1 MTRSSY
7 PEFFQHCSPTL
18 QEGTT
23 QHFTTETNAG
33 LTKTGPVPPQES
45 SSDTGVLKITR
56 RSERKKR
63 LSEGGHLMLQGLQED
78 AKEKMKMR
86 TAKRVQELRL
96 EKERNRRHSLDKCKK
111 EEQEKWKQR
120 RDKRL
125 AELRVEYMRNEE
137 EQDRLFPS

>member
-7 PEFFQHCSPTL
+7 PEGCQQCSPTVNGVARHFST
-18 QEGTT
+18 EPNAG
-23 QHFTTETNAG
+23 FTTTA
-33 LTKTGPVPPQES
+33 PVPPQES
-45 SSDTGVLKITR
+45 SSETGVRNITR
-56 RSERKKR
+56 RSERSKR
-63 LSEGGHLMLQGLQED
+63 LSKGRKEMLEGLQKD
-78 AKEKMKMR
+78 AQEKMTLR
-86 TAKRVQELRL
+86 REKRVQELRL

>member
-1 MTRSSY
+1 
-7 PEFFQHCSPTL
+7 
-18 QEGTT
+18 
-23 QHFTTETNAG
+23 
-33 LTKTGPVPPQES
+33 
-45 SSDTGVLKITR
+45 
-56 RSERKKR
+56 
-63 LSEGGHLMLQGLQED
+63 MLQGLQED

-137 EQDRLFPS
+137 EKDRLFPS